1 MNFYNKYIK
10 YKKKYLLL
18 KGGSNVKYNNIPT
31 NKYNINYDGI
41 SALAHTSTNQYN
53 TKNRCTT
60 GGGGAL
66 VRIHDSWCWQ

>member
-1 MNFYNKYIK
+1 MNFYNKYLK

-18 KGGSNVKYNNIPT
+18 KGGNNVKYNIPT
-31 NKYNINYDGI
+31 IKYNNNYDGI
-41 SALAHTSTNQYN
+41 SALAHTNTDQYN